1 MENTF
6 DIYLTGQLLEG
17 HSREAVVA
25 GLTELFTL
33 KAADA
38 LRLVDG
44 TRRRVKTSCDRT
56 TALNYRERLLAIGMD
71 VAIERHQPAPSA
83 GKVSSPPTQAEL
95 GSKAVSRDLGHVAQ
109 FDARDVGDKTVVF
122 EPQPKQPQHIQTQPT
137 EFSLAPV
144 GSLLAESRTEVT
156 PIREHTEFSLAAHGE
171 IIPTLQQKVDALN
184 PATDHLALEGDS
196 AVERHDG

>member
-6 DIYLTGQLLEG
+6 DIYLTGRLLEG

-25 GLTELFTL
+25 GVTELFTL

-44 TRRRVKTSCDRT
+44 TRRRVKTSCDRA
-56 TALNYRERLLAIGMD
+56 TALNYRERLLAIGID
-71 VAIERHQPAPSA
+71 VAIERHQPAPNAFDTGNS
-83 GKVSSPPTQAEL
+83 PTQDGL
-95 GSKAVSRDLGHVAQ
+95 SSKPVSKDPGHVAQ

-122 EPQPKQPQHIQTQPT
+122 EPQPKEPQHVQTKPT

-156 PIREHTEFSLAAHGE
+156 PVREHIEFSLAAHGE
-171 IIPTLQQKVDALN
+171 IIPTLQKKAEALN

-196 AVERHDG
+196 AVESDDG

>member
-6 DIYLTGQLLEG
+6 DIYLTGRLLEG

-25 GLTELFTL
+25 ALTELFTL
-33 KAADA
+33 ESADA

-44 TRRRVKTSCDRT
+44 TRRRVKMSCDRA

-71 VAIERHQPAPSA
+71 VAIERHKPVPSA
-83 GKVSSPPTQAEL
+83 LNVGRPLTQAGLRSEPM
-95 GSKAVSRDLGHVAQ
+95 SKDLGHVAQ
-109 FDARDVGDKTVVF
+109 FGARDVGDKTVVF
-122 EPQPKQPQHIQTQPT
+122 ESQPKQVETRPI

-156 PIREHTEFSLAAHGE
+156 PVIESTEFSLAAHGE
-171 IIPTLQQKVDALN
+171 IIPTLQKTTEPLN
-184 PATDHLALEGDS
+184 PSTGHLALEDGP
-196 AVERHDG
+196 AVERDDG